1 MTGATIRLNRLC
13 VSLGGHPVLRDVCFE
28 AGAGEFVAVVGPSG
42 VGKSTLL
49 RVIARLVRPEGGE
62 VFIAPANG
70 GPSART
76 AFVFQE
82 PRLLPW
88 LRVLDNVAIVARA
101 DSDRKERARR
111 ALAAVGLAGWER
123 AWPRQLSGGMAQR
136 VALARALVTEPHVLL
151 LDEPFSAV
159 DALTRMRLQEH
170 VLGLWAERG
179 FTAVLVT
186 HDVDEAVYLADRVY
200 VLSGRPATVAA
211 AFAVGLPRPRAREDP
226 ALGRL
231 RREVLGALGPL
242 PAGPNSAQTYLR
254 RV

>member
-1 MTGATIRLNRLC
+1 MTGATIRLSWVG
-13 VSLGGHPVLRDVCFE
+13 VSLGGHPVLRDVNFE
-28 AGAGEFVAVVGPSG
+28 ARPGEFVVVVGPSG

-49 RVIARLVRPEGGE
+49 RVIARLVEPEAGE
-62 VFIAPANG
+62 VEVWPANG
-70 GPSART
+70 SQQARV

-88 LRVLDNVAIVARA
+88 LRVLDNVAIVAPA
-101 DSDRKERARR
+101 DSNRVERARR
-111 ALAAVGLAGWER
+111 ALAAVGLEGWER

-136 VALARALVTEPHVLL
+136 VALARALVTDPHVLL

-186 HDVDEAVYLADRVY
+186 HDVDEAAYLADRVY

-211 AFAVGLPRPRAREDP
+211 EFRVGLARPRSREDP

-231 RREVLGALGPL
+231 RREVLAALGPL
-242 PAGPNSAQTYLR
+242 PLMMGRSDESST
-254 RV
+254 

>member
-1 MTGATIRLNRLC
+1 VKGATIRLGGVC
-13 VSLGGHPVLRDVCFE
+13 VSLGGHRVLREVHFE
-28 AGAGEFVAVVGPSG
+28 AGPGEFVAVVGPSG

-49 RVIARLVRPEGGE
+49 RVIARLVEPEAGE
-62 VFIAPANG
+62 VVVRPANG
-70 GPSART
+70 SPQART

-88 LRVLDNVAIVARA
+88 LRVLDNVAIVAPA
-101 DSDRKERARR
+101 DTDRLGRARR

-136 VALARALVTEPHVLL
+136 AALARALVTEPHVLL

-170 VLGLWAERG
+170 VLRLWAERG

-200 VLSGRPATVAA
+200 VLNGRPATVGAE
-211 AFAVGLPRPRAREDP
+211 VKVPVPRPRSREDP

-231 RREVLGALGPL
+231 RRDLLAALESP
-242 PAGPNSAQTYLR
+242 PAALNIDLR
-254 RV
+254 HS

>member
-1 MTGATIRLNRLC
+1 MTGAIIRLRGLS
-13 VSLGGHPVLRDVCFE
+13 VRLGGHRVLRDVNFE
-28 AGAGEFVAVVGPSG
+28 AGSGEFIAVVGPSG

-49 RVIARLVRPEGGE
+49 RVIARLVEPEAGDVMVRAAGGGQ
-62 VFIAPANG
+62 P
-70 GPSART
+70 ART
-76 AFVFQE
+76 AIVFQE

-88 LRVLDNVAIVARA
+88 LRVVDNVAIVAPA
-101 DSDRKERARR
+101 DSDRLGRARE

-136 VALARALVTEPHVLL
+136 AALARALVTEPHVLL

-170 VLGLWAERG
+170 VLGLWAGRG

-211 AFAVGLPRPRAREDP
+211 EIRVSVPRPRARDDP

-231 RREVLGALGPL
+231 RQQVLAALGPL
-242 PAGPNSAQTYLR
+242 SLTVNGAFSDR
-254 RV
+254 KI

>member
-1 MTGATIRLNRLC
+1 VTGATIRLSRTC
-13 VSLGGHPVLRDVCFE
+13 VSLGGHPVLRDLYFE
-28 AGAGEFVAVVGPSG
+28 AGPGEFVAVVGPSG

-49 RVIARLVRPEGGE
+49 RVIARLVEPEAGE
-62 VFIAPANG
+62 VVVRPANG
-70 GPSART
+70 GPQARV

-88 LRVLDNVAIVARA
+88 LRVLDNVAIVAPA
-101 DSDRKERARR
+101 GSDRKERARR
-111 ALAAVGLAGWER
+111 ALAAVGLGDWER

-136 VALARALVTEPHVLL
+136 AALARALVTEPHVLL

-170 VLGLWAERG
+170 VLGLWAAGG

-200 VLSGRPATVAA
+200 VLMGRPATVAA
-211 AFAVGLPRPRAREDP
+211 EFSVGLPRPRLREDP

-231 RREVLGALGPL
+231 RREVLGALGPVPL
-242 PAGPNSAQTYLR
+242 TAGRPDGNLL
-254 RV
+254 V

>member
-1 MTGATIRLNRLC
+1 MTGAAIRLHRLA
-13 VSLGGHPVLRDVCFE
+13 VSLGGHPVLRDVRFE
-28 AGAGEFVAVVGPSG
+28 AGPGEFVAVVGPSG

-49 RVIARLVRPEGGE
+49 RVVARLVQPEAGE
-62 VFIAPANG
+62 VVVAPADG
-70 GPSART
+70 SQQART

-88 LRVLDNVAIVARA
+88 LRVLDNVAIVAPA
-101 DSDRKERARR
+101 DPDRLGRARR

-136 VALARALVTEPHVLL
+136 AALARALVTEPHVLL

-211 AFAVGLPRPRAREDP
+211 QVNVPLPRPRAREDP
-226 ALGRL
+226 ALARL
-231 RREVLGALGPL
+231 RRELLTALGPL
-242 PAGPNSAQTYLR
+242 PLGAVSS
-254 RV
+254 